1 MSFTELGLDFG
12 ALTPTVFALVAA
24 FLFAVGSQFQNIGL
38 ATLDSRSGTAISISA
53 SALYFWLLA
62 PVFMEPRYWLEP
74 AVLIFVLIG
83 LFRPALSANL
93 SVAGMR
99 YLGPT
104 LSSTLAAT
112 SPLFGTALGM
122 LILGEVLTWPLAIGT
137 AGIVGA
143 VLMLSKRGKVKVDW
157 PVWALGLPIAAA
169 FLRSLGHVLSK
180 IAMVDIPDPYFAG
193 LVAFTV
199 SAVLMVGTNK
209 IRRVPVTID
218 WSSPGP
224 RWFALGGVTLGTAII
239 FLNGALLR
247 GDIVVVVPIIAA
259 SPIFTMLLSILI
271 FRREILTPRIVAAVF
286 IVVPSVIVIALGR

>member
-1 MSFTELGLDFG
+1 MTLNDLGLDFG
-12 ALTPTVFALVAA
+12 DLTSLVFALVAA

-53 SALYFWLLA
+53 SAIYFWLLA
-62 PVFMEPRYWLEP
+62 PFFMEPRYWLEP

-112 SPLFGTALGM
+112 SPLFGTAMGM
-122 LILGEVLTWPLAIGT
+122 LILGELLTWPLAIGT

-143 VLMLSKRGKVKVDW
+143 VLLLSKRGKVEVNW

-193 LVAFTV
+193 LVAFSV
-199 SAVLMVGTNK
+199 SAILMVGTNK

-218 WSSPGP
+218 WSSTGP
-224 RWFALGGVTLGTAII
+224 RWFALGGITLGTAII

-247 GDIVVVVPIIAA
+247 GDIVVVVPIIAV
-259 SPIFTMLLSILI
+259 SPIFTMLLSIMI
-271 FRREILTPRIVAAVF
+271 FRREILTTRTVATVF
-286 IVVPSVIVIALGR
+286 IVVTSVIVIALGR